1 MEKQEVI
8 ELMKSSKNSKEW
20 NENCD
25 KVKKDNNNDYPFFV
39 ILYSNFSSFTTND
52 KFSGIFN
59 FKFISISKYLGVYS
73 MGSKLVQPVFS
84 YCCYT
89 NCR

>member
-25 KVKKDNNNDYPFFV
+25 KVKKDNNNDYPSWWYFEI
-39 ILYSNFSSFTTND
+39 ILSGLCDNTLGSGSS
-52 KFSGIFN
+52 KM
-59 FKFISISKYLGVYS
+59 KISSIGES
-73 MGSKLVQPVFS
+73 
-84 YCCYT
+84 
-89 NCR
+89 